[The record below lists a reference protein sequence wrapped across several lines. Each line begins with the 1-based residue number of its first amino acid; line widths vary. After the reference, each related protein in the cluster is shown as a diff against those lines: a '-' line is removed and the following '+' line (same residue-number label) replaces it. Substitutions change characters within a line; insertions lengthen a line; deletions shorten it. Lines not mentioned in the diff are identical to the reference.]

1 MNAFRIILN
10 LGSVVLLAILGW
22 LVVRIVLG
30 AAQPESLYKPEP
42 IIAPVTVA
50 STGGSTAT
58 YNFSS
63 DPFAFGEV
71 ALLPVE
77 LLDDAPETTLDLKL
91 VGIVSESNA
100 TFKLPDGRD
109 KAVKLGEEV
118 MNGVTLT
125 RTAKDFVTLDVNGDT
140 QKLTLER
147 VKLGEKTNAAKI
159 VRATPSVRSNTNL
172 PTREDIENLF
182 TQVKLVPK
190 LDILPDRST
199 EMVGFLIQAKS
210 GADLAK
216 FNLKNGDILT
226 RVGPVLLNSNRT
238 NIKEL
243 TDLVSSGA
251 AQDYEVI
258 RNGSP
263 VTIRIGQ

>member
-77 LLDDAPETTLDLKL
+77 LMDDAPETTLDLKL

-125 RTAKDFVTLDVNGDT
+125 RTYLR
-140 QKLTLER
+140 KLNWSQSWISCPIDQPKWWVSLF
-147 VKLGEKTNAAKI
+147 KLNQGLI
-159 VRATPSVRSNTNL
+159 LQNL
-172 PTREDIENLF
+172 I
-182 TQVKLVPK
+182 
-190 LDILPDRST
+190 
-199 EMVGFLIQAKS
+199 
-210 GADLAK
+210 
-216 FNLKNGDILT
+216 
-226 RVGPVLLNSNRT
+226 
-238 NIKEL
+238 
-243 TDLVSSGA
+243 
-251 AQDYEVI
+251 
-258 RNGSP
+258 
-263 VTIRIGQ
+263 